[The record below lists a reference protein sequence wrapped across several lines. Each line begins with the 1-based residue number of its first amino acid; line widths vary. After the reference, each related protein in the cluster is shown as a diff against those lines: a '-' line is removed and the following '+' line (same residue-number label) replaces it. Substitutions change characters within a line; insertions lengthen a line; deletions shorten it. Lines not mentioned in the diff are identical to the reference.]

1 MILNKI
7 NFVLIKK
14 KLRIYL
20 LNFFFFRKF
29 FYNYKSTKRLKIF
42 NNLNLNKNSIF
53 LDFGG
58 HEGIFSYFF
67 LDKFNCKIEI
77 YEPSKFLFEILKKKF
92 KKFKNVSVH
101 NLAVSNKSASS
112 KLYFHKKTTK
122 ENFLI
127 FAQSSSL
134 ISAQKENISKNIFE
148 KIKTINL
155 KKILNK
161 HKFIDVIKI
170 DIEGAEYKI
179 LDTIILNMHKIG
191 IVYCEL
197 NGKPKNPLLENKKQV
212 IIKKLK
218 KKGYWNKKFIEF
230 S

>member
-7 NFVLIKK
+7 NFVIIKK

-77 YEPSKFLFEILKKKF
+77 YEPSKILFEILKK
-92 KKFKNVSVH
+92 
-101 NLAVSNKSASS
+101 NLRNS
-112 KLYFHKKTTK
+112 K
-122 ENFLI
+122 
-127 FAQSSSL
+127 
-134 ISAQKENISKNIFE
+134 
-148 KIKTINL
+148 
-155 KKILNK
+155 
-161 HKFIDVIKI
+161 
-170 DIEGAEYKI
+170 
-179 LDTIILNMHKIG
+179 M
-191 IVYCEL
+191 
-197 NGKPKNPLLENKKQV
+197 
-212 IIKKLK
+212 
-218 KKGYWNKKFIEF
+218 
-230 S
+230 